1 LFNVKFVL
9 NPKGYG
15 GEYWVYTLGKK
26 METDA
31 ERETKEAATD
41 VGHEAKEAA
50 DKLKTGAKSVFNKL
64 KGKA

>member
-1 LFNVKFVL
+1 
-9 NPKGYG
+9 
-15 GEYWVYTLGKK
+15 

-31 ERETKEAATD
+31 EHEAKEAASAD

-50 DKLKTGAKSVFNKL
+50 DKLKAGAKSVFNKL